1 MTDTLRSRLLS
12 LNMNQ
17 NDFAQKCGVSSVQVS
32 KWANGHAI
40 TPVYAE
46 SILSLMES
54 ADFDILL
61 DKLTQLANILSDGHY
76 TICKFTTNYR
86 VGLGTP
92 NDRECINKM
101 AEGKTLS
108 EAIKNLLEK
117 FQTLAWNN
125 E

>member
-1 MTDTLRSRLLS
+1 MKEDLKSRLS
-12 LNMNQ
+12 KLNMSQ

-54 ADFDILL
+54 SGSDILL
-61 DKLTQLANILSDGHY
+61 DKLTQLANILADGHY

-92 NDRECINKM
+92 SDRDCIDKM

-108 EAIKNLLEK
+108 EAINNLLKK
-117 FQTLAWNN
+117 FKTLAYNN